1 MVDPMKPDG
10 PAPRV
15 RPPYNR
21 RQIISEVTI
30 AAVILISGIGI
41 GTGGTVLA
49 LRDRIIWHT
58 RSRHPDDGGRPK
70 PPNIIERW
78 RADYAL
84 TDDQARQAQAAF
96 DKSMETTHT
105 FFVELDQKHKEEQ
118 KNFAAAMESI
128 LTPEQYQKWYHDF
141 SEFQKQAERWRR
153 GGPGGPGGGPGGPP
167 GGHKN
172 GHRDRGPFPGDRG
185 FQPPPGQMAPPEG
198 QGLPPSP
205 DQPGGPETA
214 PKPQ

>member
-15 RPPYNR
+15 RPPYSR
-21 RQIISEVTI
+21 RQIISQVTI
-30 AAVILISGIGI
+30 AAVILISGVGI

-49 LRDRIIWHT
+49 LKDRIMWHRPT
-58 RSRHPDDGGRPK
+58 RSRDGRPPR

-78 RADYAL
+78 RTEYAL

-141 SEFQKQAERWRR
+141 SEFQKRADRWR
-153 GGPGGPGGGPGGPP
+153 PGGPGGRPDGPP
-167 GGHKN
+167 GADKD
-172 GHRDRGPFPGDRG
+172 GHRRHGPPRGDRG
-185 FQPPPGQMAPPEG
+185 FQPPPGHEPPPG
-198 QGLPPSP
+198 DGSLPPSP
-205 DQPGGPETA
+205 NLPGGLESA
-214 PKPQ
+214 PKPE